1 MLKIVNK
8 NEIVTD
14 DESIFQL
21 LADYSMIS
29 GYVYRRLVEE
39 FGADKAKDF
48 MLHKLVKMVT
58 EVEKEV

>member
-1 MLKIVNK
+1 
-8 NEIVTD
+8 
-14 DESIFQL
+14 
-21 LADYSMIS
+21 MIS